1 MSGEQGESQ
10 HSRRNTEER
19 GSVIR
24 SRSSLLSLVVV
35 AGQCCRARGRGRP
48 SPSASSGNVS
58 LSVSIAFSASASARV
73 RLCIWLARSH
83 RPLRGVACPPRARR
97 AEKSVPAGTPAGD
110 PDDERR
116 DPENNIA
123 AAAAAAAA
131 KRRHCDQVCATYPM
145 LRKGSESRF
154 RSVPSS
160 GCDRRGKPETRTLPP
175 RWNLVCLF
183 ASPS

>member
-1 MSGEQGESQ
+1 M
-10 HSRRNTEER
+10 
-19 GSVIR
+19 
-24 SRSSLLSLVVV
+24 VV

-48 SPSASSGNVS
+48 LPSASSGNVS
-58 LSVSIAFSASASARV
+58 LSISIAFSASTSARV

-116 DPENNIA
+116 DPKNNI
-123 AAAAAAAA
+123 AAAAAA

-160 GCDRRGKPETRTLPP
+160 GCDRRGNP
-175 RWNLVCLF
+175 RRELFRHSGILF
-183 ASPS
+183 ACLPRLVECACYLWGLLDPHLFSQLVRLSRETKDLYVT